1 MISLLGVLGMFQQVI
16 SVALVTFVAAT
27 PPVASQGI
35 AAGACVTCT
44 AISIPA
50 ERVLVATPYAS
61 NPADSA
67 NAVHLGYALRDRI
80 AKNVD
85 GGTWRVITTQEMNT
99 NLMTSGYSKDALLPP
114 EVAMQLARL
123 TSKMFVMTTIA
134 KAADGTYNATM
145 RVISLPGDAGYVI
158 RMPQAA
164 GQSFADWGNK
174 LGDQAGVVF
183 KAFADAKQCLSNE
196 TAAPAKAVDA
206 ANHALKTLPNY
217 GLAEYC
223 LGEMAQAKDSASVD
237 AQKHFRNAL
246 TGDPLSLR
254 AVQSIAAIDLKRND
268 STAVV
273 NDFKQMITIAPTDR
287 AIADRAYKV
296 FSAFGRPDA
305 ADEVVAQQIALDPTD
320 PDWPD
325 LKGNSCA
332 AAAVGATDPAVA
344 KAKFT
349 CAFEAFQSVIKL
361 DPTRADTDF
370 FAKIIY
376 VAPTSQDSLTWVK
389 RYIDKYPSNTDPLK
403 AEAQIYVA
411 QGQLDSAVK
420 VVNMLVKIDPTDAKP
435 VLIVANAMIDNKH
448 PEAVLQFVPY
458 FQKAAS
464 DNDKN
469 QFAGLLINKVLQPL
483 AALTPRPD
491 SSLIVFG
498 QAIVDIAPTGPN
510 LLVYGNYFMAIGL
523 ADQLTPVST
532 ATRTAKNCE
541 SAKAED
547 TLLTRLEAALTV
559 AATST
564 NDQIANTF
572 AKPLLD
578 KLPAEHG
585 FVRDMMT
592 KELKCP

>member
-1 MISLLGVLGMFQQVI
+1 MLQQVI

-27 PPVASQGI
+27 PPAVSQGI
-35 AAGACVTCT
+35 APGACVTCT
-44 AISIPA
+44 TISVPA
-50 ERVLVATPYAS
+50 ERVLVATPYTS
-61 NPADSA
+61 NSADSA

-80 AKNVD
+80 AKNID

-114 EVAMQLARL
+114 DVAMQLAHL
-123 TSKMFVMTTIA
+123 TSRMFVMTTLA

-145 RVISLPGDAGYVI
+145 RVISLPGDAGYVV
-158 RMPQAA
+158 RLPQAPN
-164 GQSFADWGNK
+164 QSFADWGNK
-174 LGDQAGVVF
+174 LGDQANIVF

-223 LGEMAQAKDSASVD
+223 LGEMAQAKDSGSVD
-237 AQKHFRNAL
+237 AQQHFRNAL

-287 AIADRAYKV
+287 AIADRAWKV

-305 ADEVVAQQIALDPTD
+305 ANEVVAQQIALDPTD

-325 LKGNSCA
+325 LKGNSCMIA
-332 AAAVGATDPAVA
+332 AGDQKDPAVA
-344 KAKFT
+344 TAKYA
-349 CAFEAFQSVIKL
+349 CAYEAFQTVVKL
-361 DPTRADTDF
+361 DPARADTDF

-376 VAPTSQDSLTWVK
+376 VAPTSQDSLVWVK
-389 RYIDKYPSNTDPLK
+389 HYVDKYPSSTDPLK
-403 AEAQIYVA
+403 IEAQIYVA

-420 VVNMLVKIDPTDAKP
+420 VVNLLVRIDPTDAKP
-435 VLIVANAMIDNKH
+435 VLIVANAMIDAKH

-458 FQKAAS
+458 FQKGAS

-469 QFAGLLINKVLQPL
+469 QFVGLLINKVLQPM
-483 AALTPRPD
+483 ATSTPRPD
-491 SSLIVFG
+491 SSLITFG
-498 QAIVDIAPTGPN
+498 QAIIAIAPTGAN
-510 LLVYGNYFMAIGL
+510 LLIYANYYVAIGL
-523 ADQLTPVST
+523 ADQLKPLSDALRANKT
-532 ATRTAKNCE
+532 CE
-541 SAKAED
+541 AAKAED
-547 TLLTRLEAALTV
+547 TLLTSLEAAAAV

-564 NDQIANTF
+564 TEGIATF
-572 AKPLLD
+572 GKNYITN
-578 KLPAEHG
+578 LPPEHT